1 MIIKV
6 ENINPK
12 ITYMTCNGNRT
23 PKEIWKD
30 TETGVTGMRKR
41 DVIEGNKRMER
52 LGITPDM
59 TEEEARIQF
68 EKYLENNKEGAL

>member
-12 ITYMTCNGNRT
+12 ITFMTCDGNRT
-23 PKEIWKD
+23 PKTIWKD
-30 TETGVTGMRKR
+30 TETGVTGMRKK
-41 DVIEGNKRMER
+41 DVIIGNQRMER

-68 EKYLENNKEGAL
+68 EKYLANNKDGAL

>member
-1 MIIKV
+1 MIIRV

-12 ITYMTCNGNRT
+12 VTYMTCNGNRT
-23 PKEIWKD
+23 PKTIWKD
-30 TETGVTGMRKR
+30 TETGVTGMRKK
-41 DVIEGNKRMER
+41 DVVRHNERLAR
-52 LGITPDM
+52 LGIAPDM

>member
-23 PKEIWKD
+23 PKTIWKD
-30 TETGVTGMRKR
+30 TETGVTGMRKK
-41 DVIEGNKRMER
+41 DVIKHNERLAR

-59 TEEEARIQF
+59 TEEEAREQAR
-68 EKYLENNKEGAL
+68 KYLEGKGV